1 MNWFYD
7 FKTSTKLW
15 AAFGIVSFL
24 TAAVGFVGL
33 SGLRAM
39 DTMLN
44 KIYDDQALTGRYL
57 REVNNEIRAISRYMH
72 NAVAA
77 DSDESDKIDREIESI
92 TKADG
97 RVRENLTR
105 LKPTIATAEGRTLF
119 AAVEQDYPGWKAT
132 VDQVIALALSQKDQE
147 TKSLV
152 ESARVKGDAIEA
164 SLNQL
169 VQQKNQDSERL
180 RKEAAALY
188 ARSQGE
194 LVAMAILSA
203 LLAAGAGF
211 IISRQIRTS
220 IGQVVELVSAAA
232 DGNLTVRGEFKT
244 RDELGRMGEALNG
257 FLETLHQSIKQ
268 VAESSGAVAE
278 ASEQLSSAS
287 DQLSA
292 GSQQQA
298 SSLEETAASL
308 EEITGTVK
316 QNADNAMQANQLAMG
331 SRDVAERGGQVVDTA
346 VAAVGKINESSKRIA
361 DIITTIDEI
370 AFQTN
375 LLALNA
381 AVEAAR
387 AGEAGRGFAV
397 VASEVRNLAQRSATA
412 AKEIKALIQ
421 DSVSKV
427 ESGSELVTK
436 SGETL
441 GEIVSSVKRVTDIIG
456 EIAAASH
463 EQTAGIDQVNRA
475 VTQMDAVVHS
485 NAAQTEEL
493 SSTARSLTAQAQQ
506 LQALVAKFKLR
517 DGQKRR
523 AVAAV
528 RAAEPATA
536 PAQPA
541 APYARPSAF
550 VRNGGNRVTY
560 GHESAFE
567 EY

>member
-44 KIYDDQALTGRYL
+44 KIYDDQARTGSYL
-57 REVNNEIRAISRYMH
+57 REVTNEIRGISRYMR

-77 DSDESDKIDREIESI
+77 DVDETDKIDKEIDAI
-92 TKADG
+92 DKADQ
-97 RVRENLTR
+97 RVRENLAR
-105 LKPTIATAEGRTLF
+105 LKPTISNSAQALF
-119 AAVEQDYPGWKAT
+119 QSIEQDYPKWKAT
-132 VDQVIALALSQKDQE
+132 VDQVSSLALSQKDLE
-147 TKSLV
+147 TKSYI
-152 ESARVKGDAIEA
+152 EEARIKGDAIEA
-164 SLNQL
+164 NLNML

-180 RKEAAALY
+180 RKEASALY
-188 ARSQGE
+188 VRSQSK

-203 LLAAGAGF
+203 LLAAVAGF
-211 IISRQIRTS
+211 FISRQIRTS
-220 IGQVVELVSAAA
+220 IGHVVDLVAAAA
-232 DGNLTVRGEFKT
+232 DGNLTIRGEFKT
-244 RDELGRMGEALNG
+244 RDELGRMGKALNG
-257 FLETLHQSIKQ
+257 FLETLHRSIKQ
-268 VAESSGAVAE
+268 VAESSGAVAQ

-308 EEITGTVK
+308 
-316 QNADNAMQANQLAMG
+316 
-331 SRDVAERGGQVVDTA
+331 
-346 VAAVGKINESSKRIA
+346 
-361 DIITTIDEI
+361 ITTIDEI

-387 AGEAGRGFAV
+387 AGEQGRGFAV
-397 VASEVRNLAQRSATA
+397 VAAEVRNLAQRSATA

-421 DSVSKV
+421 DSVNKV

-441 GEIVSSVKRVTDIIG
+441 GEIVSSVKRVSDIIG

-463 EQTAGIDQVNRA
+463 EQTTGIDQVNRA

-493 SSTARSLTAQAQQ
+493 SSTARALTAQAQQ
-506 LQALVAKFKLR
+506 LQSLVAKFKLR
-517 DGQKRR
+517 DEQRPHGSVSRR
-523 AVAAV
+523 ASQPVS
-528 RAAEPATA
+528 A
-536 PAQPA
+536 PAKPA
-541 APYARPSAF
+541 APYAGSMSF
-550 VRNGGNRVTY
+550 VRNGGDRAVN

>member
-44 KIYDDQALTGRYL
+44 KVYDDQALTGRYL

-105 LKPTIATAEGRTLF
+105 LKPTIATAEGQTLF
-119 AAVEQDYPGWKAT
+119 ASIEQDYPGWKAT
-132 VDQVIALALSQKDQE
+132 VDQVISLALSQKDQE

-164 SLNQL
+164 SLNHL

-188 ARSQGE
+188 GRSQAE

-211 IISRQIRTS
+211 IISGQIRSS

-232 DGNLTVRGEFKT
+232 GGNLTVRGEFKA

-397 VASEVRNLAQRSATA
+397 
-412 AKEIKALIQ
+412 
-421 DSVSKV
+421 
-427 ESGSELVTK
+427 G
-436 SGETL
+436 
-441 GEIVSSVKRVTDIIG
+441 
-456 EIAAASH
+456 
-463 EQTAGIDQVNRA
+463 
-475 VTQMDAVVHS
+475 
-485 NAAQTEEL
+485 
-493 SSTARSLTAQAQQ
+493 
-506 LQALVAKFKLR
+506 
-517 DGQKRR
+517 
-523 AVAAV
+523 
-528 RAAEPATA
+528 
-536 PAQPA
+536 
-541 APYARPSAF
+541 RP
-550 VRNGGNRVTY
+550 R
-560 GHESAFE
+560 
-567 EY
+567 